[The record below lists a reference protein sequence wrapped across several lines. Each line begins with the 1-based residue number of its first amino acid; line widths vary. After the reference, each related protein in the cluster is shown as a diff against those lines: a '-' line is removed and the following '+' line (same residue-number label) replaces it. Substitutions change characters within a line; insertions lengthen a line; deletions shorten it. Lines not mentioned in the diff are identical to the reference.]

1 MNGST
6 RMSKSAPLS
15 TRIGKARVTSAPD
28 VAARAKRGIEAY
40 TQAMAQNGTP
50 MAHIIEKMADGTVAQ
65 GIGQIGLS
73 ALNPGSLACAKGCAF
88 CCILKGEDGGTI
100 TEIEA
105 VEMYNALSVLQ
116 DDPDGRNW
124 TPKACPS
131 LDPETLACRTYE
143 ARPVIC
149 RSYISTSVTACEK
162 ANKGE
167 AATGQGTLP
176 PYHTYLAAH
185 GISRAALKGT
195 KRVSTYSLFELA
207 SQAIDGASLETALAR
222 SKHSASE
229 LEAELK
235 RSKQDLSRSR

>member
-1 MNGST
+1 M
-6 RMSKSAPLS
+6 
-15 TRIGKARVTSAPD
+15 
-28 VAARAKRGIEAY
+28 ARAKRGIEAY
-40 TQAMAQNGTP
+40 MQAMALDGTP
-50 MAHIIEKMADGTVAQ
+50 MTNIIEKLVDGTVAQ

-73 ALNPGSLACAKGCAF
+73 ALNPSGLACVKGCAF
-88 CCILKGEDGGTI
+88 CCILNGEDGGTI

-105 VEMYNALSVLQ
+105 VEMYKALSKLQ
-116 DDPDGRNW
+116 DGPDGRNW
-124 TPKACPS
+124 ASKACPS
-131 LDPETLACRTYE
+131 LDPETLECRAYE

-149 RSYISTSVTACEK
+149 RSYISTSVTACETLS
-162 ANKGE
+162 KGE
-167 AATGQGTLP
+167 AATGPGTLP

-222 SKHSASE
+222 SKHSTSE

-235 RSKQDLSRSR
+235 RSKRDLSRAR